1 MSAPK
6 NVIIFA
12 LIAFTPV
19 TFVTSAAGAQT
30 PTPAQH
36 DSLVARL
43 EDMEAQLEIL
53 RQQMGEAAGAGVRS
67 RSRLGVELS
76 GRILMN
82 VFANDK
88 ETNNVDVPMYRKQ
101 VPDGAL
107 KGGMGMAIRQTT
119 LGIAVTHPEVW
130 GGQFTG
136 DVDVDFFGGQ
146 FHSPGGRTHPVLR
159 IRTARAIVEWER
171 SQLLVGQEQPLI
183 AGLNPVSLASVG
195 VPEFSYAGN
204 LWIWLPQ
211 IRYGVHTGRARSW
224 RVGVQAALLAP
235 TSGDTVGEFLT
246 GYDRAERTNVPYSQA
261 RVHFSWGDSETG
273 GEVGFGVHSGAV
285 MDDSGDTRGSSA
297 LAADWL
303 IPIGD
308 RLEIRGEAY
317 VGELVRGLG
326 GGAIGQNFG
335 IDGITPVSTTA
346 AWTQLNYRL
355 TNTLRIGAG
364 YGFDDP
370 DDADLAPTGTRF
382 LNTITS
388 MHAHW
393 RPAGPLVFG
402 LEMRTMKTRYDLSDY
417 PNRHINLAFGFE
429 F

>member
-1 MSAPK
+1 MRHSK
-6 NVIIFA
+6 NVTLFIA
-12 LIAFTPV
+12 LAFLAVTPV
-19 TFVTSAAGAQT
+19 TSGLAAQN

-43 EDMEAQLEIL
+43 EDMEAALEML
-53 RQQMGEAAGAGVRS
+53 RQQLGEAAGAGVRS
-67 RSRLGVELS
+67 RARLGVELS
-76 GRILMN
+76 GRVLMN
-82 VFANDK
+82 VFANNK
-88 ETNNVDVPMYRKQ
+88 ETNNADVPMYRKQ
-101 VPDGAL
+101 VPDGSL

-119 LGIAVTHPEVW
+119 LGLAVTHPEVW
-130 GGQFTG
+130 GGQFSG

-159 IRTARAIVEWER
+159 IRTARAIIDWER
-171 SQLLVGQEQPLI
+171 SQLLIGQEQPLI
-183 AGLNPVSLASVG
+183 AGLNPVSLSSVG

-211 IRYGVHTGRARSW
+211 IRYGVHTTGNW

-235 TSGDTVGEFLT
+235 TSGDTVGEFT
-246 GYDRAERTNVPYSQA
+246 TTVDRAERTNTPFVQA
-261 RVHFSWGDSETG
+261 RVHFSWGEPDTG
-273 GEVGFGVHSGAV
+273 GEVGIGYHTGSV
-285 MDDSGDTRGSSA
+285 MDDSTDTHASSA
-297 LAADWL
+297 IAADWL
-303 IPIGD
+303 IPIGS
-308 RLEIRGEAY
+308 RFEIRGEAY
-317 VGELVRGLG
+317 TGELVRGLG

-335 IDGITPVSTTA
+335 VNGITPVSTMA

-370 DDADLAPTGTRF
+370 DDDDLAPTGTRF

-402 LEMRTMKTRYDLSDY
+402 IEMRTLKTRYDLSDY